1 MLPVSMQMYVTG
13 VSYGYQLRMSVAG
26 GHWGWPQPACS
37 SATGVCYRV
46 RTGYRSL

>member
-26 GHWGWPQPACS
+26 DIGDDHNPHVLLQQVS
-37 SATGVCYRV
+37 VTGSGPVIGV
-46 RTGYRSL
+46 